1 MTQGHD
7 TISYEY
13 RFGQNAPIPVILETL
28 VLAVTAAESLH
39 GRTKVRSDSQVHVN
53 TSERLCFVE
62 GLLPIAEDLARIFT
76 GFLSRK
82 CKADDFSVR
91 QLIQPS
97 GSTHEGGA
105 TLEELGMDS
114 AIDPAI
120 ALRPAR

>member
-1 MTQGHD
+1 MNHGND

-13 RFGQNAPIPVILETL
+13 RFGPSAPIPVILETL
-28 VLAVTAAESLH
+28 VLAVAAAESLH
-39 GRTKVRSDSQVHVN
+39 GRARVRSDSQVHVN

-91 QLIQPS
+91 QLDQPS
-97 GSTHEGGA
+97 GSTHEGTS
-105 TLEELGMDS
+105 TLEKLEVDASGDQ
-114 AIDPAI
+114 AIT
-120 ALRPAR
+120 LRPA